1 MGSSG
6 APQVWDAGVDGERLH
21 PITEPWTEED
31 DQPLTALAPLPD
43 WGAEEA
49 AEERPSE
56 PTTAGDAQTLV
67 DLGTPGEPPALP
79 SGSETE
85 VTDAPGQVDSPAS
98 ADAGGSTTLVLTD
111 AAVVTSPHSVE
122 VALTPD
128 TAFLADAETQY
139 PVVVDPE
146 YRWEWGFD
154 TWVQTGFSSDQSGST
169 ELRLGTYDGGATVA
183 RSFMNFD
190 LSGIRNKTI
199 LQASLNLYE
208 WHAWSCQAR
217 NWEVWDTAPATT
229 AARINAQPGWF
240 NRQSTSG
247 QTKGGNGCDDGWVAA
262 DLTKLVQTWSS
273 TGYTTVGVGVMAEN
287 ERDSYGWKKFNS
299 AEAGWGVPTLYVNW
313 NTPPGPSDGLAVS
326 NTVNKDGRWTSSVT
340 PRLSGTVH
348 DADGSTNALFELWRV
363 GGQVIWSQWVNNV
376 RDGQVA
382 FVDVP
387 PGVLAD
393 GGSYSFLLHTHDGL
407 QWNTATSA
415 WADFRVDTAAP
426 GAPSITSTDYPSDGT
441 WHKSEYSAGMF
452 TATLKTSDPSLVGF
466 EWGLDQAPGTALT
479 PATGNVTTFSVTP
492 TTNGVHVLQVRSV
505 DRAGN
510 RSSIVKYAFNVGR
523 AGLTSPVEG
532 SQVVRRVKLSVTGEQ
547 VFEYVKFA
555 YRRGPDAATSQ
566 DIALADLTRANGT
579 PLSAPWTKISDLGDY
594 ASWDVSS
601 TLGHVPGPVQVQAI
615 VSADADGAGAYK
627 SAWVTVT
634 VSPDAD
640 DAATTEIGPGSAN
653 LLTGDYT
660 LSSTDVDEF
669 GLALGRAASSRD
681 PRSGFEPQQELLS
694 AAQKT
699 IASVSGLSSNG
710 VTHARVTG
718 RGHGGSEPT
727 KSVLDS
733 LRLVTDGSTADSF
746 VEIAP
751 ANGQLRPGATYR
763 ADAWIYVPGSTGLAP
778 VSPRGLRVVGFYL
791 DANNVYREVRSNAP
805 VKTDTWQQLS
815 VDMEVPADA
824 KGAPF
829 FRLYSGFGTSGVEV
843 FYDDV
848 SVREI
853 WAPLGPQWSLGT
865 ADA

>member
-1 MGSSG
+1 M
-6 APQVWDAGVDGERLH
+6 WDAGVDGERLH

-273 TGYTTVGVGVMAEN
+273 TGYTTVGVGVKAEN

-426 GAPSITSTDYPSDGT
+426 GAPPITSTDYPSDGT

-466 EWGLDQAPGTALT
+466 EWGLDQAPGRRSPLQ
-479 PATGNVTTFSVTP
+479 PATS
-492 TTNGVHVLQVRSV
+492 
-505 DRAGN
+505 
-510 RSSIVKYAFNVGR
+510 
-523 AGLTSPVEG
+523 
-532 SQVVRRVKLSVTGEQ
+532 
-547 VFEYVKFA
+547 
-555 YRRGPDAATSQ
+555 
-566 DIALADLTRANGT
+566 
-579 PLSAPWTKISDLGDY
+579 
-594 ASWDVSS
+594 
-601 TLGHVPGPVQVQAI
+601 
-615 VSADADGAGAYK
+615 
-627 SAWVTVT
+627 
-634 VSPDAD
+634 
-640 DAATTEIGPGSAN
+640 
-653 LLTGDYT
+653 
-660 LSSTDVDEF
+660 
-669 GLALGRAASSRD
+669 
-681 PRSGFEPQQELLS
+681 PRS
-694 AAQKT
+694 
-699 IASVSGLSSNG
+699 
-710 VTHARVTG
+710 R
-718 RGHGGSEPT
+718 
-727 KSVLDS
+727 
-733 LRLVTDGSTADSF
+733 
-746 VEIAP
+746 
-751 ANGQLRPGATYR
+751 
-763 ADAWIYVPGSTGLAP
+763 
-778 VSPRGLRVVGFYL
+778 
-791 DANNVYREVRSNAP
+791 
-805 VKTDTWQQLS
+805 
-815 VDMEVPADA
+815 
-824 KGAPF
+824 
-829 FRLYSGFGTSGVEV
+829 
-843 FYDDV
+843 
-848 SVREI
+848 
-853 WAPLGPQWSLGT
+853 
-865 ADA
+865 